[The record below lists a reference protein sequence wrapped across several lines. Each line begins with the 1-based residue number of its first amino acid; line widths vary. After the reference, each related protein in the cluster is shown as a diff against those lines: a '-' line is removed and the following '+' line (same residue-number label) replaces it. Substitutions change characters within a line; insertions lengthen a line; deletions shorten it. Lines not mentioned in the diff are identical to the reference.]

1 MTITQYRKEIVY
13 DRETRDYA
21 MRLDGELVGFART
34 HHEAEVTLNQI
45 VYELLHAQPIVTKD
59 EEEDE
64 ALMAWLPSPQLP
76 VVDTCPSCGDPLP
89 AGARLCAACVES
101 DEPSPIVNEIPQ
113 YSISDRCP
121 TCGGEGDCPD
131 CDTRATINVLST
143 RTVDRNTDLTT
154 QMYQLLCLML
164 SGTAGAAT
172 VLTLARELVARYE
185 SEVKK

>member
-1 MTITQYRKEIVY
+1 MTITQYVKDISY

-34 HHEAEVTLNQI
+34 HYEAEVALDQI
-45 VYELLHAQPIVTKD
+45 VYELLHAQPY
-59 EEEDE
+59 
-64 ALMAWLPSPQLP
+64 LFS
-76 VVDTCPSCGDPLP
+76 DTCPSCGDPLP
-89 AGARLCAACVES
+89 IGARLCAACS
-101 DEPSPIVNEIPQ
+101 DDEPSPIVNEIPQ

-143 RTVDRNTDLTT
+143 RTVDRNTDLAT
-154 QMYQLLCLML
+154 QMYNLLCLML

-172 VLTLARELVARYE
+172 VLTLARDLVERYE